1 LTSGSFPGNFTTRF
15 FAMKKH
21 YQIILKG
28 RFQRSGFRFHAF
40 LAAHTLSIRGMATER
55 DGNII
60 IEAEGDEN
68 ELEEFIKWCREGN
81 RTPSPESVEVIEK
94 PLAYYNEF
102 LIL

>member
-1 LTSGSFPGNFTTRF
+1 MT
-15 FAMKKH
+15 KH

-28 RFQRSGFRFHAF
+28 SFRQSGFRFHT
-40 LAAHTLSIRGMATER
+40 LMAAHSLSIAGMVIER

-60 IEAEGDEN
+60 IEAEGEETN
-68 ELEEFIKWCREGN
+68 LEEFVKWCRSDN
-81 RTPSPESVEVIEK
+81 RITAPESAEVIEK

>member
-1 LTSGSFPGNFTTRF
+1 
-15 FAMKKH
+15 MKKH

-28 RFQRSGFRFHAF
+28 SFRQSGFRFHS
-40 LAAHTLSIRGMATER
+40 LMAAHSLSITGMVTER
-55 DGNII
+55 NGNIV

-68 ELEEFIKWCREGN
+68 ELEEFIKWCRAGN
-81 RTPSPESVEVIEK
+81 QVSAPESVEVIEK